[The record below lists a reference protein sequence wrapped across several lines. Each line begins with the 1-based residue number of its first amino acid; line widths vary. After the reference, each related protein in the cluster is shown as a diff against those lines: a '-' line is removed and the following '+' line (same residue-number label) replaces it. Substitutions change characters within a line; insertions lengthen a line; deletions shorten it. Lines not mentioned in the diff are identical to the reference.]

1 VDASDFFPGDPT
13 GAITRWCSAGELS
26 SVFEDAGM
34 KSVVQS
40 AVGTSRLQ
48 LRLQFRTPTTNGN
61 GVADM
66 IRFGTVKLTV
76 TYQ

>member
-1 VDASDFFPGDPT
+1 
-13 GAITRWCSAGELS
+13 
-26 SVFEDAGM
+26 VFEDAGM

-48 LRLQFRTPTTNGN
+48 LRLQFRTPTTNNN